1 MQKFSDFSKKVK
13 MEHSELLIQEA
24 KELSIKSE
32 DSEQIIESLNV
43 LCDNLILSYI
53 TEQEDHKDHIASL
66 LDGEEIEIEG
76 VKVSLSKDQDGLII
90 NGNFKKFP
98 GTPGAE
104 FKIEDA
110 ISVMLDDI
118 GYYVEEF
125 SQSDLDDAIFNMP
138 DKVENLVGY
147 EIKIG
152 SDTLTVDWEDPK
164 SGVVSL
170 QLNGKKID
178 GIDNERAYDYESLKE
193 IILSALGKLTT
204 VPEEEP
210 EKEPKEVSPEAKK
223 KIAILRTIIRPRL
236 INKFANKTADQNRV
250 YNAIKAYLEAGEDE
264 EAIKTELDQ
273 RAIID
278 FCLDMLDIILSN
290 KNLAGLISRDTAAT
304 ALSESTLVEAKKKK
318 KKTSEESV
326 DVKLDMLLKLG
337 LVDAKIYNRA
347 KRALSNKKSAGTV
360 PYLRNLLF
368 DLLDKLISY
377 IKKDTTLYNRIRLNV
392 MKEMKANLNV
402 TLPMKKEIEE
412 ATIAGREAAAS
423 GKDAEVPEAY
433 SKHYFTKEAWLE
445 GYNSYVPEE
454 SDVEYQKFIKSV
466 GEEMK
471 TFKEFKQEK
480 SLHNES
486 ISLSEIDVITNV
498 VEQLAAISESTYP
511 TLEEAL
517 SEVSEILAQLG
528 VSFNSADAMDNESG
542 TIELPLEDLEGQAM
556 ISVFGGE
563 SVEDK
568 VEGDLSIKIVTEKIS
583 DGVTI
588 KPEIMVSFE
597 GDEAVALSDI
607 EFEVD
612 IDDEEEPEEMEGEE
626 ESGEEIEEY
635 CDACD
640 SEYCTCDEMELTEEY
655 VDGQTF
661 NAILFKPATRRF
673 FSVIISAKNEKEIAD
688 IVASEYPQYTINAI
702 YPVKVS

>member
-1 MQKFSDFSKKVK
+1 MQKFSDFSRKVK

-32 DSEQIIESLNV
+32 DSEQILESLNV

-53 TEQEDHKDHIASL
+53 TEQEDHKDHIDSL
-66 LDGEEIEIEG
+66 LGGEEIKIDG
-76 VKVSLSKDQDGLII
+76 ATVSLSPKKDGLII
-90 NGNFKKFP
+90 NGKLTKFF
-98 GTPGAE
+98 GTAGLE
-104 FKIEDA
+104 FDIKRA

-118 GYYVEEF
+118 GDYINEEF

-138 DKVENLVGY
+138 DNVENLVGY
-147 EIKIG
+147 EIKVG
-152 SDTLTVDWEDPK
+152 TDTLTVDWEDPK

-170 QLNGKKID
+170 QLNGKKIE
-178 GIDNERAYDYESLKE
+178 GIDNERVYDYDSLKE

-223 KIAILRTIIRPRL
+223 KIAVLRTIIRPRL

-250 YNAIKAYLEAGEDE
+250 YNAIKAYLESGEDE

-290 KNLAGLISRDTAAT
+290 KNLASLISRDTAAT
-304 ALSESTLVEAKKKK
+304 ALSESILVEAKKKK

-347 KRALSNKKSAGTV
+347 KRALSNKKSAGTI

-412 ATIAGREAAAS
+412 AVNAGREAAAS
-423 GKDAEVPEAY
+423 GKGLEVPEAY

-445 GYNSYVPEE
+445 GYHSFVPEE
-454 SDVEYQKFIKSV
+454 SEVEYQKFIKSV

-471 TFKEFKQEK
+471 TFKEFKEEK
-480 SLHNES
+480 SIYNES
-486 ISLSEIDVITNV
+486 ISLSEIDAITNV
-498 VEQLAAISESTYP
+498 VEQLAAVSESAYP

-568 VEGDLSIKIVTEKIS
+568 VEGDLSIKIVTEKSS
-583 DGVTI
+583 DGVII

-597 GDEAVALSDI
+597 GDEAMSLSDI

-612 IDDEEEPEEMEGEE
+612 VDDEEEPEEMEGEE
-626 ESGEEIEEY
+626 EIEEY
-635 CDACD
+635 CDVCD
-640 SEYCTCDEMELTEEY
+640 TEYCTCDEMELTEEY
-655 VDGQTF
+655 IDGQTF
-661 NAILFKPATRRF
+661 NVILFKPATRRF

-688 IVASEYPQYTINAI
+688 IVVSDYPQYTINAI

>member
-32 DSEQIIESLNV
+32 DSEQILESLNV

-53 TEQEDHKDHIASL
+53 TEQEDHSAHISSL
-66 LDGEEIEIEG
+66 LDGEEITING
-76 VKVSLSKDQDGLII
+76 ATVSLSPKEDGLII
-90 NGNFKKFP
+90 NGKLIKFF
-98 GTPGAE
+98 GTAGLE
-104 FKIEDA
+104 FDIKTA

-118 GYYVEEF
+118 DDYIAEEF
-125 SQSDLDDAIFNMP
+125 SQSDLDDVIFNMK
-138 DKVENLVGY
+138 DNVENLVGY
-147 EIKIG
+147 EIKVGTDI
-152 SDTLTVDWEDPK
+152 LTVDWEDPK

-170 QLNGKKID
+170 QLNGKKIE

-193 IILSALGKLTT
+193 IILSTLGKLVKT
-204 VPEEEP
+204 PEEP
-210 EKEPKEVSPEAKK
+210 TQEPKEVSPEAKE
-223 KIAILRTIIRPRL
+223 KIAVLRTIIRPRL

-250 YNAIKAYLEAGEDE
+250 YNAIKAYLESGEDE

-304 ALSESTLVEAKKKK
+304 ALSESILVEAKKKK

-347 KRALSNKKSAGTV
+347 KRALSNKKNAGTV

-412 ATIAGREAAAS
+412 AINAGREAAAS
-423 GKDAEVPEAY
+423 GKDAEVPESY

-445 GYNSYVPEE
+445 GYNSFVPEE
-454 SDVEYQKFIKSV
+454 SEVEYQKFIKSV
-466 GEEMK
+466 GKEMK

-480 SLHNES
+480 SVYNES
-486 ISLSEIDVITNV
+486 ISLSEIDAITNV
-498 VEQLAAISESTYP
+498 VEQLAAVSESAYP

-568 VEGDLSIKIVTEKIS
+568 VEGDLSIKIVTEKSS
-583 DGVTI
+583 DGVII

-597 GDEAVALSDI
+597 GDEAMSLSDI

-612 IDDEEEPEEMEGEE
+612 VDDEEEPEEMEGEE
-626 ESGEEIEEY
+626 EIEEY
-635 CDACD
+635 CDVCD
-640 SEYCTCDEMELTEEY
+640 TEYCTCDEMELTEEY
-655 VDGQTF
+655 IDGQTF
-661 NAILFKPATRRF
+661 NVILFKPATRRF

-688 IVASEYPQYTINAI
+688 IVVSDYPQYTINAI

>member
-32 DSEQIIESLNV
+32 DSEQILESLNV

-53 TEQEDHKDHIASL
+53 TEQEDHKDHIDSL
-66 LDGEEIEIEG
+66 LGGEEIKIDG
-76 VKVSLSKDQDGLII
+76 ATVSLSPKKDGLII
-90 NGNFKKFP
+90 NGKLTKFF
-98 GTPGAE
+98 GTAGLE
-104 FKIEDA
+104 FDIKRA

-118 GYYVEEF
+118 GDYINEEF

-138 DKVENLVGY
+138 DNVENLVGY
-147 EIKIG
+147 EIKVG
-152 SDTLTVDWEDPK
+152 TDTLTVDWEDPK

-170 QLNGKKID
+170 QLNGKKIE
-178 GIDNERAYDYESLKE
+178 GIDNERVYDYDSLKE

-223 KIAILRTIIRPRL
+223 KIAVLRTIIRPRL

-250 YNAIKAYLEAGEDE
+250 YNAIKAYLESGEDE

-290 KNLAGLISRDTAAT
+290 KNLASLISRDTAAT
-304 ALSESTLVEAKKKK
+304 ALSESILVEAKKKK

-347 KRALSNKKSAGTV
+347 KRALSNKKSAGTI

-412 ATIAGREAAAS
+412 AVNAGREAAAS
-423 GKDAEVPEAY
+423 GKDAEVPESY

-445 GYNSYVPEE
+445 GYNSFVPEE
-454 SDVEYQKFIKSV
+454 SEVEYQKFIKSV

-471 TFKEFKQEK
+471 TFKEFKEEK
-480 SLHNES
+480 SIYNES
-486 ISLSEIDVITNV
+486 ISLSEIDAITNV
-498 VEQLAAISESTYP
+498 VEQLAAVSESTYP

-568 VEGDLSIKIVTEKIS
+568 VEGDLSIKIVTEKSS
-583 DGVTI
+583 DGVII

-597 GDEAVALSDI
+597 GDEAMSLSDI

-612 IDDEEEPEEMEGEE
+612 VDDEEEPEEMEGEE
-626 ESGEEIEEY
+626 EIEEY
-635 CDACD
+635 CDVCD
-640 SEYCTCDEMELTEEY
+640 TEYCTCDEMELTEEY
-655 VDGQTF
+655 IDGQTF
-661 NAILFKPATRRF
+661 NVILFKPATRRF

-688 IVASEYPQYTINAI
+688 IVVSDYPQYTINAI

>member
-1 MQKFSDFSKKVK
+1 MQKFSDFSRKVK

-32 DSEQIIESLNV
+32 DSEQILESLNV

-53 TEQEDHKDHIASL
+53 TEQEDHKDHIDSL
-66 LDGEEIEIEG
+66 LGGEEIKIDG
-76 VKVSLSKDQDGLII
+76 ATVSLSPKKDGLII
-90 NGNFKKFP
+90 NGKLTKFF
-98 GTPGAE
+98 GTAGLE
-104 FKIEDA
+104 FDIKRA

-118 GYYVEEF
+118 GDYINEEF

-138 DKVENLVGY
+138 DNVENLVGY
-147 EIKIG
+147 EIKVG
-152 SDTLTVDWEDPK
+152 TDTLTVDWEDPK

-170 QLNGKKID
+170 QLNGKKIE
-178 GIDNERAYDYESLKE
+178 GIDNERVYDYDSLKE

-223 KIAILRTIIRPRL
+223 KIAVLRTIIRPRL

-250 YNAIKAYLEAGEDE
+250 YNAIKAYLESGEDE

-290 KNLAGLISRDTAAT
+290 KNLASLISRDTAAT
-304 ALSESTLVEAKKKK
+304 ALSESILVEAKKKK

-347 KRALSNKKSAGTV
+347 KRALSNKKNAGTV

-412 ATIAGREAAAS
+412 AINAGREAAAS
-423 GKDAEVPEAY
+423 GKDAEVPESY

-445 GYNSYVPEE
+445 GYNSFVPEE
-454 SDVEYQKFIKSV
+454 SEVEYQKFIKSV
-466 GEEMK
+466 GKEMK

-480 SLHNES
+480 SVYNES
-486 ISLSEIDVITNV
+486 ISLSEIDAITNV
-498 VEQLAAISESTYP
+498 VEQLAAVSESAYP

-568 VEGDLSIKIVTEKIS
+568 VEGDLSIKIVTEKSS
-583 DGVTI
+583 DGVII

-597 GDEAVALSDI
+597 GDEAMSLSDI

-612 IDDEEEPEEMEGEE
+612 VDDEEEPEEMEGEE
-626 ESGEEIEEY
+626 EIEEY
-635 CDACD
+635 CDVCD
-640 SEYCTCDEMELTEEY
+640 TEYCTCDEMELTEEY
-655 VDGQTF
+655 IDGQTF
-661 NAILFKPATRRF
+661 NVILFKPATRRF

-688 IVASEYPQYTINAI
+688 IVVSDYPQYTINAI